1 MIFDAGNIVV
11 PLVLGRALGGHTV
24 IGLLG
29 LLVTSFV
36 LPFLGF
42 LVSLAFE
49 GKSKAFLATTGIVPA
64 FVLGAF
70 AMLLVGPLG
79 ATPRCV
85 TLAHEA
91 FSVFFPHGSLVWFS
105 SVVVALIFILSCK
118 KGRIVALFG
127 AFLGPIMMMLLAVII
142 VASLYSTTG
151 VTSTVYSKGHSF
163 LYGFKLGY
171 FTLDLLYTIF
181 FAGVLYAPLCS
192 LLQERKEVCARRG
205 LMRLGVLVGG
215 VGFGLLA
222 LVALGFAFTA
232 AYSGTYLSV
241 TSQAQLLYVV
251 ATRSLGPSLSWIAH
265 LMTFIA
271 CFTTALAL
279 VEVFTDYVYYDLLH
293 GRCKRFYVLLGTV
306 IAVFIVS
313 NLGFSGVA
321 RVIEPLAIMC
331 YPLFIVITLSNAL
344 LVWWNIDVVKPAFYG
359 SLSAMIVWYGVRFL
373 R

>member
-1 MIFDAGNIVV
+1 MVFDAGNIVV

-24 IGLLG
+24 FGLLG

-49 GKSKAFLATTGIVPA
+49 GKSKSFLATTGAIPA

-85 TLAHEA
+85 ALAHEA
-91 FSVFFPHGSLVWFS
+91 FTVFFPHSSLVCFS
-105 SVVVALIFILSCK
+105 GVVALLIFMLARK
-118 KGRIVALFG
+118 KGRIVDLFG
-127 AFLGPIMMMLLAVII
+127 ALLGPLMMGLLAII
-142 VASLYSTTG
+142 ILAGLYATTG
-151 VTSTVYSKGHSF
+151 VAPTVYGKGHSF

-205 LMRLGVLVGG
+205 LINLGVWVGG

-232 AYSGTYLSV
+232 AYSGNSLSV

-251 ATRSLGPSLSWIAH
+251 ATRSLGPSFSWIAH

-279 VEVFTDYVYYDLLH
+279 VEVFTDYVCHDLLH
-293 GRCKRFYVLLGTV
+293 GRCSRVIVLLGTV
-306 IAVFIVS
+306 VAVFVVS

-321 RVIEPLAIMC
+321 RVIEPLAIIC

-344 LVWWNIDVVKPAFYG
+344 LIWGKIDVVKPAFYG
-359 SLSAMIVWYGVRFL
+359 SLSAMVMWYGVQFL